1 MSKKE
6 AAQASVRSRAASPGA
21 TGAKAAKAKAGPAEG
36 KPATPAAKS
45 ELEILEG
52 LPPQLGALALGS
64 LGLARAWAVGGSGAI
79 SSALSLA
86 ALLFLA
92 IYSMKLLRPS
102 ALWRDASDASALP
115 PLGAFFAAA
124 QGVGVRYLVPE
135 LAQLVIVVTHGLMLL
150 VSIRFAWVNAK
161 KGLRPD
167 PSWFPGLL
175 LSGFTSVSAS
185 ALGPW
190 WLKAAVPLHFWSS
203 IAIYVPVKLV
213 VIYRHLVEDSSY
225 RQHGARWR
233 PTRAW
238 PPSWRP
244 GPSSPW
250 CISPAGSPG
259 EISWACCSSPTPRF
273 HSWPPSVSCTS
284 GDPFGPALSM

>member
-64 LGLARAWAVGGSGAI
+64 LGLARAWAVGSGGSGGSGAI
-79 SSALSLA
+79 SSARQA

-124 QGVGVRYLVPE
+124 RKSRRESWFSAMCARRGCAVPGAGVGAAGDCRHPRAHAAGVDPLRLGE
-135 LAQLVIVVTHGLMLL
+135 
-150 VSIRFAWVNAK
+150 REE

-213 VIYRHLVEDSSY
+213 VIYR
-225 RQHGARWR
+225 
-233 PTRAW
+233 
-238 PPSWRP
+238 
-244 GPSSPW
+244 
-250 CISPAGSPG
+250 
-259 EISWACCSSPTPRF
+259 
-273 HSWPPSVSCTS
+273 
-284 GDPFGPALSM
+284 